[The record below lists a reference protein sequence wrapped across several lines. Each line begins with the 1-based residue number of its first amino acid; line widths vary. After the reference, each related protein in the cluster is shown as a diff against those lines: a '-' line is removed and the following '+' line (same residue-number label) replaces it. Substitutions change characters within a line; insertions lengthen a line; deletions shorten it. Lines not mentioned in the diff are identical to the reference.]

1 MPTSKVPNFKVK
13 YWKVP
18 ILSIFR
24 HNQKVPIV
32 KYYTAQVC
40 LAQGIAVLQDQMAE
54 IPLVNFLGLKI
65 VSIESYSSYIIIWE
79 TLKSLAYSTLLKST
93 SLKNIFNCLCQT
105 VINYRLTRTTRLKR
119 KLICKC
125 IKFLQF
131 DNGIWITLPSFL
143 HSNSFVK
150 IA

>member
-1 MPTSKVPNFKVK
+1 MPTSKVTNFKVK
-13 YWKVP
+13 YQKVL
-18 ILSIFR
+18 ISSIFR

-131 DNGIWITLPSFL
+131 DNGIWITLPSYPITVTF
-143 HSNSFVK
+143 FF
-150 IA
+150 I

>member
-1 MPTSKVPNFKVK
+1 M
-13 YWKVP
+13 
-18 ILSIFR
+18 
-24 HNQKVPIV
+24 PIV

-131 DNGIWITLPSFL
+131 DNGIWITLPSYPIQCIFCIPILLSRLLNFL
-143 HSNSFVK
+143 QTLLFAQTLIRPFLIEK
-150 IA
+150 